1 MAGQNQIS
9 VAAIG
14 TDESIEIYNSVG
26 FKTYFS
32 NDYKEIDK
40 MIFKFYKEGCKV
52 IFVTDKVYEN
62 ITETLEKYSQ
72 MTYPIILP
80 LPLDNINSGIGMK
93 KIKANVEKAIGID
106 IF

>member
-1 MAGQNQIS
+1 MSDKVSI
-9 VAAIG
+9 AAIG
-14 TDESIEIYNSVG
+14 TDESISIYNCVG

-32 NDYKEIDK
+32 SNLKDIDKEI
-40 MIFKFYKEGCKV
+40 FNLYKSGCK
-52 IFVTDKVYEN
+52 IIYVTEYIYEN
-62 ITETLEKYSQ
+62 IPETLEKYSQ

-80 LPLDNINSGIGMK
+80 LPLDNVNGGVGLK

>member
-1 MAGQNQIS
+1 MSENVTI
-9 VAAIG
+9 AAIG
-14 TDESIEIYNSVG
+14 TDESITIYNAVG

-32 NDYKEIDK
+32 NNVEDIDKEI
-40 MIFKFYKEGCKV
+40 FRLYKAGCKI
-52 IFVTDKVYEN
+52 IFVTEQVYES

-80 LPLDNINSGIGMK
+80 LPLDNVNSGIGMK
-93 KIKANVEKAIGID
+93 KVRKNVEKAIGID

>member
-1 MAGQNQIS
+1 MSEKVSI
-9 VAAIG
+9 AAIC
-14 TDESIEIYNSVG
+14 TDESVTIYNCVG

-32 NDYKEIDK
+32 KDLKDIDK
-40 MIFKFYKEGCKV
+40 KIFSLYKDGCK
-52 IFVTDKVYEN
+52 IIYVTEYIYEN
-62 ITETLEKYSQ
+62 IPETLEKYSQ

-80 LPLDNINSGIGMK
+80 LPLDNVNSGIGLK

>member
-1 MAGQNQIS
+1 MDEKIS
-9 VAAIG
+9 IAAIG
-14 TDESIEIYNSVG
+14 NDESIVIYNCVG

-32 NDYKEIDK
+32 NDYNEIDK
-40 MIFKFYKEGCKV
+40 IIFDLYKNGCK
-52 IFVTDKVYEN
+52 IIYVTEKIYEN
-62 ITETLEKYSQ
+62 ISTTLEKYSH

-80 LPLDNINSGIGMK
+80 LPIDNVSSGVGMK

>member
-1 MAGQNQIS
+1 MDEKIS
-9 VAAIG
+9 IAAIG
-14 TDESIEIYNSVG
+14 NDESIVIYNCVG

-32 NDYKEIDK
+32 NDYNEIDK
-40 MIFKFYKEGCKV
+40 MIFDLYKNGCK
-52 IFVTDKVYEN
+52 IIYVTEKIYEN
-62 ITETLEKYSQ
+62 IPTTLEKYSH

-80 LPLDNINSGIGMK
+80 LPIDNVSSGVGMK

>member
-1 MAGQNQIS
+1 MSETVSI
-9 VAAIG
+9 AAIA
-14 TDESIEIYNSVG
+14 TDERVAIYNCVG

-32 NDYKEIDK
+32 KDIHEIDK
-40 MIFKFYKEGCKV
+40 MIFKLYKEGCKI
-52 IFVTDKVYEN
+52 IFVTEEIYQS
-62 ITETLEKYSQ
+62 IPETLEKYSQ

-80 LPLDNINSGIGMK
+80 LPLDDVNSGVGMK